1 VTPRTHTICKRE
13 AKRRRSQ
20 KNYHV
25 QYGGIMYVKT
35 GRFRV
40 AQRDDDE
47 LQKAIAVVEAAEV
60 RKKQLYRRVSSEVAK
75 KRANGG

>member
-1 VTPRTHTICKRE
+1 
-13 AKRRRSQ
+13 
-20 KNYHV
+20 
-25 QYGGIMYVKT
+25 MYVKT

-40 AQRDDDE
+40 AQREDDE

-75 KRANGG
+75 KARKWSIDKILLPAEIFETGRSFRLLSRF